1 MSVWGDLREAVREK
15 VEQQRNRGFMEAAM
29 SAAALVATA
38 DGTVSFAE
46 RIALDRLLE
55 GCRDLAIFDP
65 HEAVDFFNDRVA
77 DITEHPQNG
86 RRASLDH
93 IARMNDVD
101 MDHAELVVRVAL
113 ALSGADGN
121 YSDEELIQVIA
132 ICDILNLDPQQF
144 AGNISE
150 GKGLVG

>member
-1 MSVWGDLREAVREK
+1 MSVWGDLRDAVREK
-15 VEQQRNRGFMEAAM
+15 VEQHRNRGFMEAAM
-29 SAAALVATA
+29 AAAALVASA

-65 HEAVDFFNDRVA
+65 HEAVDFFNDRVSEIA
-77 DITEHPQNG
+77 SDPLEG
-86 RRASLDH
+86 RRACLEH
-93 IARMNDVD
+93 IAAMKDAEPG
-101 MDHAELVVRVAL
+101 HAELVVRVAL

-132 ICDILNLDPQQF
+132 ICDILKLDPQQF
-144 AGNISE
+144 AGNISN
-150 GKGLVG
+150 GKGVLP

>member
-15 VEQQRNRGFMEAAM
+15 VEQQRHRGFMEAAM

-38 DGTVSFAE
+38 DGKVSFAE

-55 GCRDLAIFDP
+55 SCRDLAIFDP

-77 DITEHPQNG
+77 ELGENAAVG
-86 RRASLDH
+86 RQTCLDH

-101 MDHAELVVRVAL
+101 LDHAELVVRVAL

-132 ICDILNLDPQQF
+132 ICDILKLDPQQF
-144 AGNISE
+144 AGNIADA
-150 GKGLVG
+150 KGLV